1 MMNTS
6 LRTILLFSVR
16 IVVYSGL
23 MVLLNQIFLYDA
35 THPTSTGKFGEV
47 SATEIA
53 QEAILFLLGLVFLAT
68 GRLNKAISPISKLI
82 SVFFFMAF
90 IREFNNQIDF
100 WFYLVLPLIVLFV
113 WMIFQYRKI
122 LISSII
128 ELLKI
133 PETAYLVTGFL
144 VTFVFSRFFGRT
156 KLWEAILETDYN
168 RWGKNAAEEGIELL
182 GYSLFLI
189 AGIEILLAVIRSAKK
204 QTTTV

>member
-1 MMNTS
+1 MNAS
-6 LRTILLFSVR
+6 LRTILLFSFR
-16 IVVYSGL
+16 IVIYSGL
-23 MVLLNQIFLYDA
+23 MVLLNQIYLYDA

-53 QEAILFLLGLVFLAT
+53 QEVILFLLGLVFLAA
-68 GRLNKAISPISKLI
+68 GRFNKNIGPISKLI

-100 WFYLVLPLIVLFV
+100 WFYLVLPLIFLFA
-113 WMIFQYRKI
+113 WLIWQYRNR
-122 LISSII
+122 LVSSIT
-128 ELLKI
+128 ELLRI

-156 KLWEAILETDYN
+156 KLWEAILEADYN

-182 GYSLFLI
+182 GYALFLI
-189 AGIEILLAVIRSAKK
+189 AGIEILMAVIRSARK
-204 QTTTV
+204 